1 MGRRVRRA
9 GHEVSCAV
17 EGAIRRCQGRAGQI
31 RRSIRDLRIWPPAK
45 ERRSEGSLSVFWAS
59 GLNRLMFLMKTSPPI
74 DAACRKTT
82 VLSFAAAVCAVAFA
96 AEAADD
102 RVKID
107 NDQARVLVVTSAPGA
122 KSDLH
127 EHKMNRV
134 MIYLDPGKMTLTD
147 SAGKVETLN
156 FKAGDALWSAATTR
170 PHVSLNAGDKPVRIV
185 EVELKSKPG
194 GPSTAK
200 LGALD
205 WVKVDPKRYKVEIE
219 NDQVRVVRA
228 HYGPHEKGVMHEHPW
243 NYVVAFL
250 TDCKLKV
257 TNPEGES
264 RTATREPGDVTSS
277 GPSKHLEEN
286 LNDKPLEVVVV
297 EFKK

>member
-9 GHEVSCAV
+9 GHEVSRAV
-17 EGAIRRCQGRAGQI
+17 EGAIRRRQGRASQI
-31 RRSIRDLRIWPPAK
+31 RRSIRDLRVWPPAK
-45 ERRSEGSLSVFWAS
+45 GTRSEGSLSVFRAS
-59 GLNRLMFLMKTSPPI
+59 GMSRLMFLMKTNSPI
-74 DAACRKTT
+74 DAACRKAT
-82 VLSFAAAVCAVAFA
+82 VLSFAAAVCGAAFA
-96 AEAADD
+96 AQVADD

-122 KSDLH
+122 KSELH

-134 MIYLDPGKMTLTD
+134 MIYLDAGKMTLTD
-147 SAGKVETLN
+147 NAGKEETLN
-156 FKAGDALWSAATTR
+156 FKAGEVLWSAATTR
-170 PHVSLNAGDKPVRIV
+170 PHVSLNTGDKPVRIV
-185 EVELKSKPG
+185 EVELKSKLG
-194 GPSTAK
+194 GPGAAK
-200 LGALD
+200 PGALD
-205 WVKVDPKRYKVEIE
+205 WVTVDPKRYKVEIE

-228 HYGPHEKGVMHEHPW
+228 RYRPHEKGVMHEHPW

-250 TDCKLKV
+250 TDCSLKV